1 MRGLIVGIGR
11 KYSKPLAPCCITA
24 ACHTATHT
32 RMWRGCPTEVSIP
45 HGEFF
50 LALGCAYPLFLLT
63 AVPSTLSYPTPG
75 LLVDIPL
82 RQNWSAPS
90 YKIRILRT
98 NLPYITILCHSPN
111 FYLIFAIK
119 RKMSNNFTTSHPL
132 RPPPPFKSNYPL

>member
-50 LALGCAYPLFLLT
+50 LALGFAYPLFYSVNAILPNSRTLDGYP
-63 AVPSTLSYPTPG
+63 PSKLVSNFLIIEGLS
-75 LLVDIPL
+75 LWQSIP
-82 RQNWSAPS
+82 RA
-90 YKIRILRT
+90 Y
-98 NLPYITILCHSPN
+98 
-111 FYLIFAIK
+111 
-119 RKMSNNFTTSHPL
+119 L
-132 RPPPPFKSNYPL
+132 RPQQTSKLKTQKGGGRRTVKLLRC